1 MFADLD
7 AAAFPK
13 CQKVYLERVQYYS
26 LISRLRQTETPRT
39 MWPSFP
45 YCGHLLFITSKVKQE
60 VSTIRIILYR
70 YFFYSMPNL
79 RNCIKFESDRLP

>member
-13 CQKVYLERVQYYS
+13 RQKVYLERAQYYS

-39 MWPSFP
+39 M
-45 YCGHLLFITSKVKQE
+45 
-60 VSTIRIILYR
+60 
-70 YFFYSMPNL
+70 
-79 RNCIKFESDRLP
+79 

>member
-13 CQKVYLERVQYYS
+13 RQKVYLERVQYWS

-39 MWPSFP
+39 
-45 YCGHLLFITSKVKQE
+45 T
-60 VSTIRIILYR
+60 
-70 YFFYSMPNL
+70 
-79 RNCIKFESDRLP
+79 

>member
-13 CQKVYLERVQYYS
+13 RQKVHLERVQYYS

-39 MWPSFP
+39 M
-45 YCGHLLFITSKVKQE
+45 
-60 VSTIRIILYR
+60 
-70 YFFYSMPNL
+70 
-79 RNCIKFESDRLP
+79 

>member
-13 CQKVYLERVQYYS
+13 RQKVYLERVQYWS

-39 MWPSFP
+39 TWPNFP
-45 YCGHLLFITSKVKQE
+45 YCGRLLFIISKVKPE
-60 VSTIRIILYR
+60 VSTIRIVLHR
-70 YFFYSMPNL
+70 YFFLLNA
-79 RNCIKFESDRLP
+79 